1 MILKRLSLGNVQTR
15 DGILEKCTS
24 FKNQIPEH
32 YFTSL
37 LKDLSNK
44 DLVALCGL
52 ITTEIWKPQKRL
64 YVTPRGR
71 GLGPTT
77 RKKQSLPTACESMI
91 D

>member
-15 DGILEKCTS
+15 DGILEKCRS

-32 YFTSL
+32 YFTTL

-52 ITTEIWKPQKRL
+52 ITTKIWKPQKRL

-71 GLGPTT
+71 AWVPQHERNKVFQLHVN
-77 RKKQSLPTACESMI
+77 Q
-91 D
+91 